1 MLGQIFTSLRD
12 SGLLPVAASLFAV
25 VIASL
30 VLSRQ
35 KQSSSVASSRLREL
49 DNLRDGNS
57 GARYRAG
64 SMRRVAED
72 EAEEE
77 GSPLVNAVLAS
88 LSGLGAEL
96 PLLGAKDREKVRDLL
111 ARAGVR
117 REDALG
123 LFIGAKLAAIALGAL
138 IAWGGIAWLGLFSGA
153 GTLKIAAVLVGA
165 IVGSLA
171 PEFVLKHKAAG
182 RRAEIV
188 RNLPDALD
196 LMVICTEAG
205 LSLDPTIE
213 RVARELRLSAAELAR
228 EIGLMSH
235 EMRLLPKR
243 EMALE
248 NFMKR
253 NDYKEVRSLMSTLI
267 QTLRYGTSLAHSLRV
282 LAAESRNARMLAVEE
297 KAARLP
303 AMMSIPLICFM
314 LPAVFLVIGGPAIA
328 QIMKNFF

>member
-12 SGLLPVAASLFAV
+12 SGLLPFAAALLAV
-25 VIASL
+25 VIASV

-35 KQSSSVASSRLREL
+35 RGARSVASTRLRDLEG
-49 DNLRDGNS
+49 LRDGS
-57 GARYRAG
+57 AGARYRAG
-64 SMRRVAED
+64 TMTRVAEED
-72 EAEEE
+72 EDEG
-77 GSPLVNAVLAS
+77 GSPLVNALLGS
-88 LSGLGAEL
+88 LSGLGGEL
-96 PLLGAKDREKVRDLL
+96 PLLGAKDREKVRELL

-123 LFIGAKLAAIALGAL
+123 LFIGAKLAATALGAA
-138 IAWGGIAWLGLFSGA
+138 IAWGLVSWLGLFAAA
-153 GTLKIAAVLVGA
+153 GTLKIAAVLAGA

-171 PEFVLKHKAAG
+171 PEFVLKQKAAG
-182 RRAEIV
+182 RRNEIV

-213 RVARELRLSAAELAR
+213 RVARELRLSARELAR
-228 EIGLMSH
+228 EIAVMSH